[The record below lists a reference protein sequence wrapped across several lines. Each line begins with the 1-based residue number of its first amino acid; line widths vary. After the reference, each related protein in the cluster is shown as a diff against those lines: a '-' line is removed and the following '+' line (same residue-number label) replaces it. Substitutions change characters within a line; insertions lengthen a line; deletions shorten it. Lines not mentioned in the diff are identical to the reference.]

1 MIMEG
6 KCEWTKTIEL
16 PNSKGNKYE
25 VCKLK
30 KSQPQSQTSPNLN
43 PALDS
48 DDEFLFNYI
57 KKLPDTKT
65 LFAKTQQEHYIS
77 ASIKLF
83 TIVNK
88 AKSLNDENLFVYIDD
103 IRNNLENSGSCIFYI
118 VNNLYYCPEF

>member
-1 MIMEG
+1 MEG
-6 KCEWTKTIEL
+6 KCEWTKTVEL
-16 PNSKGNKYE
+16 PNPKYKGNKYE

-30 KSQPQSQTSPNLN
+30 KSQPQSQTNLN
-43 PALDS
+43 PALES

-57 KKLPDTKT
+57 KKIDDTKT
-65 LFAKTQQEHYIS
+65 LFEKNEKKYYIS

-83 TIVNK
+83 NKVNK
-88 AKSLNDENLFVYIDD
+88 AISLNDDNLFGYIDD